1 MEVSDDIDVDL
12 GDIEADMGDD
22 IVVMEEEDTTQQQEP
37 PQKVQEDSET
47 SDESAPVK
55 DEAKDTVAP
64 SASESESDVVIT
76 KVSAQKNLKVPL
88 KETTKP
94 IIDVHPAF
102 NGGGTGNPH
111 FDELF
116 GLGAASTIIE
126 ESSSESEDEQQGEE
140 VKENGHHKK
149 EHSSKSKK
157 DSKKKDKKEKK
168 NKKEK
173 NASNGKSSSSL
184 KSKSSS
190 SRSKSNKSEAEQEPT
205 KGARKR
211 KQPAESV
218 QQATDQT
225 ENHLKYDPL
234 VLVSKRPKFKKRG
247 TFAKELIK
255 EKAWELT
262 KQVCEKLSNE
272 NSKDPESH
280 DTFNFM
286 EAIKDCKTDEQ
297 SNRTIANII
306 YDFICWSEVIPPKN
320 FNKVFT
326 MPYNLSADPTEPSN
340 FTQSQAFRNF
350 TKLTYT
356 IMAPDK
362 ESELKHHSKIK
373 EEKVEPKEEKKP
385 DLSNW

>member
-1 MEVSDDIDVDL
+1 MSKVCAYIYGVNNLKKETTEKHSVFVLIHTPSDSQPVVEQKQEEEVIMEFSDDIDVDL
-12 GDIEADMGDD
+12 GDIEADMGED
-22 IVVMEEEDTTQQQEP
+22 IVVMEEEDTKQQQP
-37 PQKVQEDSET
+37 PQKIQEDSET

-64 SASESESDVVIT
+64 SASESESDVVVT
-76 KVSAQKNLKVPL
+76 KVSAQKNLKVPP
-88 KETTKP
+88 KEPTTKP
-94 IIDVHPAF
+94 LIDAHPAF
-102 NGGGTGNPH
+102 NGGGTGIHH

-126 ESSSESEDEQQGEE
+126 DSSSSEDEQQEG

-168 NKKEK
+168 SKKDK
-173 NASNGKSSSSL
+173 KTSNGKSSSSS
-184 KSKSSS
+184 KSKPSS
-190 SRSKSNKSEAEQEPT
+190 SRSKPTKSEETEQEPS

-218 QQATDQT
+218 QQTTSDQG

-272 NSKDPESH
+272 NSKDPETH

-286 EAIKDCKTDEQ
+286 EAIKDCKTDE
-297 SNRTIANII
+297 
-306 YDFICWSEVIPPKN
+306 E
-320 FNKVFT
+320 
-326 MPYNLSADPTEPSN
+326 
-340 FTQSQAFRNF
+340 
-350 TKLTYT
+350 
-356 IMAPDK
+356 
-362 ESELKHHSKIK
+362 
-373 EEKVEPKEEKKP
+373 
-385 DLSNW
+385 SNWR